1 MRVRRRKW
9 AAVAVV
15 VLLAAAAG
23 CRKGGEGEAAR
34 DSVVARGGGREIT
47 AADVYRGLY
56 PQGRPKGVEVDA
68 DVARRVV
75 EQLLERAMILA
86 WAEDKGVTVTDA
98 DVEARLSLIQADYG
112 ARGFTSYLKSQNL
125 TAESF
130 KNTVRDD
137 LVVEAAI
144 EAAVVEEVSVSY
156 DDVVAYYN
164 VHAADFEVPAE
175 FHLKQIVTDEKVRAE
190 EALSKLEYGA
200 TFEEVARELSIS
212 PDRHAGGD
220 VGYTALE
227 ALPPEVAATV
237 KTLTPGKT
245 SGVIATPYGF
255 EVVKVVGV
263 REARRR
269 PLTEVRPEVEDLLRT
284 EREEERYARWLEEL
298 RKSTKVSVDEKAL
311 AEL

>member
-1 MRVRRRKW
+1 MVAWRPKW
-9 AAVAVV
+9 AAVAV

-23 CRKGGEGEAAR
+23 CRKGEEGEAAR
-34 DSVVARGGGREIT
+34 ELVVARAGDREIK

-56 PQGRPKGVEVDA
+56 PQGRPEDAEVDA
-68 DVARRVV
+68 DAARRVV
-75 EQLLERAMILA
+75 EQLLERSMILA
-86 WAEDKGVTVTDA
+86 WAEDNGVDVTDA
-98 DVEARLSLIQADYG
+98 DVEGRLGLIKADYG
-112 ARGFTSYLKSQNL
+112 ARGFASYLKSQNL
-125 TAESF
+125 TAEAF
-130 KNTVRDD
+130 EETVRDD
-137 LVVEAAI
+137 LAVEAAI
-144 EAAVVEEVSVSY
+144 EAAVVEKVSVSY

-175 FHLKQIVTDEKVRAE
+175 FHVKQILTDDKARAE
-190 EALSKLEYGA
+190 EALAKLEYGA

-227 ALPPEVAATV
+227 ALPPEVAAV
-237 KTLTPGKT
+237 VENLPPGRT
-245 SGVIATPYGF
+245 SGVITTPYGF

-284 EREEERYARWLEEL
+284 EREEELYARWLEGL
-298 RKSTKVSVDEKAL
+298 KKSTKVSVDDKAL

>member
-1 MRVRRRKW
+1 MVAWRPKW
-9 AAVAVV
+9 AAVAV

-23 CRKGGEGEAAR
+23 CRKGEEGKAAR
-34 DSVVARGGGREIT
+34 EIVVARAGDREIK

-56 PQGRPKGVEVDA
+56 PQGRPEDAEVDA
-68 DVARRVV
+68 DAARRVV
-75 EQLLERAMILA
+75 EQLLERSMILA
-86 WAEDKGVTVTDA
+86 WAEDNGVDVTDA
-98 DVEARLSLIQADYG
+98 DVEGRLGLVKADYG
-112 ARGFTSYLKSQNL
+112 ARGFASYLKSQNL
-125 TAESF
+125 TAEAF
-130 KNTVRDD
+130 EETVRDD
-137 LVVEAAI
+137 LAVEAAI
-144 EAAVVEEVSVSY
+144 EVAVVEKVSVSY
-156 DDVVAYYN
+156 DAVVAYYN

-175 FHLKQIVTDEKVRAE
+175 FHVKQILTDDKARAE
-190 EALSKLEYGA
+190 EALTKLAYGA

-227 ALPPEVAATV
+227 ALPPEVAAVV
-237 KTLTPGKT
+237 KGLTPGRT
-245 SGVIATPYGF
+245 SGVITTPYGF

-284 EREEERYARWLEEL
+284 EREEELYARWLEEL
-298 RKSTKVSVDEKAL
+298 KKSTKVSVDDKAL

>member
-1 MRVRRRKW
+1 MRTRKW
-9 AAVAVV
+9 AVAVAVL
-15 VLLAAAAG
+15 LLAAAAA
-23 CRKGGEGEAAR
+23 CRKDEEGGAAR
-34 DSVVARGGGREIT
+34 ERVVARAAGREIT
-47 AADVYRGLY
+47 AAEMYRGLY
-56 PQGRPKGVEVDA
+56 PQGRPEGAKVDA
-68 DVARRVV
+68 GAARRVV
-75 EQLLERAMILA
+75 DQLIDRALILS
-86 WAEDKGVTVTDA
+86 WTEDNDVAVTDA
-98 DVEARLSLIQADYG
+98 DVNARLDLIQADYG
-112 ARGFTSYLKSQNL
+112 TRGFASYLKSQNL

-130 KNTVRDD
+130 KQIIRDD
-137 LVVEAAI
+137 LLVEAAI
-144 EAAVVEEVSVSY
+144 ESAVVEKVSVSY

-190 EALSKLEYGA
+190 ESLSKLEYGA

-212 PDRHAGGD
+212 PDRHDGGD

-227 ALPPEVAATV
+227 ALPPEVAAVV
-237 KTLTPGKT
+237 KTMTPGET

-284 EREEERYARWLEEL
+284 EREEALYGGWLKEL
-298 RKSTKVSVDEKAL
+298 RKKGKVSVDEKAL
-311 AEL
+311 AAL

>member
-1 MRVRRRKW
+1 VVAWRPKW

-15 VLLAAAAG
+15 LLLAAAAG

-34 DSVVARGGGREIT
+34 ELVVARAGDREIK

-56 PQGRPKGVEVDA
+56 PQGRPEDAEVDA
-68 DVARRVV
+68 DAARRVV
-75 EQLLERAMILA
+75 EQLLERSMILA
-86 WAEDKGVTVTDA
+86 WAEDNGVDVTDA
-98 DVEARLSLIQADYG
+98 DVEGRLGLIKADYG
-112 ARGFTSYLKSQNL
+112 ARGFASYLKSQNL
-125 TAESF
+125 TAEAF
-130 KNTVRDD
+130 EETVRDD
-137 LVVEAAI
+137 LAVEAAI
-144 EAAVVEEVSVSY
+144 EVAVVEKVSVSY

-175 FHLKQIVTDEKVRAE
+175 FHVKQILTDDKARAE
-190 EALSKLEYGA
+190 EALAKLEYGA

-227 ALPPEVAATV
+227 ALPPEVAAV
-237 KTLTPGKT
+237 VENLPPGRT
-245 SGVIATPYGF
+245 SGVITTPYGF

-284 EREEERYARWLEEL
+284 EREEELYARWLEEL
-298 RKSTKVSVDEKAL
+298 KKSTKVSVDDKAL

>member
-1 MRVRRRKW
+1 VAAWRRKW
-9 AAVAVV
+9 AAVAVA
-15 VLLAAAAG
+15 LLAAAAG
-23 CRKGGEGEAAR
+23 CRKGEESKAAR
-34 DSVVARGGGREIT
+34 ELVVARAGDREIT
-47 AADVYRGLY
+47 AADVSRGLY
-56 PQGRPKGVEVDA
+56 PQGRPEDARVDDDA
-68 DVARRVV
+68 ARRVV

-86 WAEDKGVTVTDA
+86 WAEDNGVAVTDA
-98 DVEARLSLIQADYG
+98 DVAARLGLIKADYG
-112 ARGFTSYLKSQNL
+112 ARGFASYLKSQNL
-125 TAESF
+125 TAEAF
-130 KNTVRDD
+130 EETVRDD
-137 LVVEAAI
+137 LAVEAAI
-144 EAAVVEEVSVSY
+144 EAAVVEKISVSY

-175 FHLKQIVTDEKVRAE
+175 FHVKQIVTDEKAQAE

-227 ALPPEVAATV
+227 ALPPEVAAAV
-237 KTLTPGKT
+237 KTLTPGET
-245 SGVIATPYGF
+245 SGVVATPYGF

-284 EREEERYARWLEEL
+284 EREEALYARWLEEL
-298 RKSTKVSVDEKAL
+298 KKSTKVSVDEEAL

>member
-1 MRVRRRKW
+1 MVAWRPKW
-9 AAVAVV
+9 AAVAV

-23 CRKGGEGEAAR
+23 CRKGEEGKAAR
-34 DSVVARGGGREIT
+34 EIVVARAGDREIK

-56 PQGRPKGVEVDA
+56 PQGRPEDAEVDA
-68 DVARRVV
+68 DASRRVV
-75 EQLLERAMILA
+75 EQLLERSMILA
-86 WAEDKGVTVTDA
+86 WAEDNGVDVTDA
-98 DVEARLSLIQADYG
+98 DVEGRLGLVKADYG
-112 ARGFTSYLKSQNL
+112 ARGFASYLKSQNL
-125 TAESF
+125 TPEAFEEI
-130 KNTVRDD
+130 VRDD
-137 LVVEAAI
+137 LAVEAAI
-144 EAAVVEEVSVSY
+144 EVAIVEKVSVSY

-175 FHLKQIVTDEKVRAE
+175 FHVKQILTDDKARAE
-190 EALSKLEYGA
+190 EALTKLAYGA

-227 ALPPEVAATV
+227 ALPPEVAAAV
-237 KTLTPGKT
+237 ENLPPGQT
-245 SGVIATPYGF
+245 SGVITTPYGF

-284 EREEERYARWLEEL
+284 EREEELYARWLEEL
-298 RKSTKVSVDEKAL
+298 KESTKVSVDDKAL

>member
-1 MRVRRRKW
+1 MVAWRPKW
-9 AAVAVV
+9 AAVAV

-23 CRKGGEGEAAR
+23 CRKGEEGKAAR
-34 DSVVARGGGREIT
+34 EIVVARAGDREIK

-56 PQGRPKGVEVDA
+56 PQGRSEDAEVDA
-68 DVARRVV
+68 DASRRVV
-75 EQLLERAMILA
+75 EQLLERSMILA
-86 WAEDKGVTVTDA
+86 WAEDNGVDVTDA
-98 DVEARLSLIQADYG
+98 DVEGRLGLIKADYG
-112 ARGFTSYLKSQNL
+112 ARGFASYLKSQNL
-125 TAESF
+125 TAEAF
-130 KNTVRDD
+130 EEIVRDD
-137 LVVEAAI
+137 LAVEAAI
-144 EAAVVEEVSVSY
+144 EVAIVEKVSASY

-175 FHLKQIVTDEKVRAE
+175 FHVKQILTDDKARAE
-190 EALSKLEYGA
+190 EALAKLAYGA

-227 ALPPEVAATV
+227 ALPPEVAAAV
-237 KTLTPGKT
+237 KNLPPGRT
-245 SGVIATPYGF
+245 SGVITTPYGF

-284 EREEERYARWLEEL
+284 EREEELYGRWLEEL
-298 RKSTKVSVDEKAL
+298 KKSTKVSVDDEAL